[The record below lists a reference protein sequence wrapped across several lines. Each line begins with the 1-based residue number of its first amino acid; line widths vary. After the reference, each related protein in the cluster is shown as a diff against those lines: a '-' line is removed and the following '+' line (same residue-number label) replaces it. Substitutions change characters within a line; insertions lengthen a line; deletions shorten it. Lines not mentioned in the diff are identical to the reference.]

1 MPSLD
6 AETADS
12 HRAISV
18 VRADTSSDIDRLVE
32 GLRRVLTEEIRSPI
46 MPPFHDIT
54 FYYATIRNQTRKNG
68 NALARHKAITTN
80 YRSPGVR

>member
-18 VRADTSSDIDRLVE
+18 VRADTSSDIDRLPHYAAIVT
-32 GLRRVLTEEIRSPI
+32 LFTIR
-46 MPPFHDIT
+46 HDIT